1 MQCKIFVSVLVY
13 DKSGMPLKQLNCTE
27 FAGTSSV
34 QRNVQVCRTDAT
46 HDSDQSSFPCCA
58 KKLVPSLW
66 FSNKEVITKTPQS
79 Q

>member
-34 QRNVQVCRTDAT
+34 QTNAQVYRTDPT
-46 HDSDQSSFPCCA
+46 HAASIPHQIYHSSSMILINP
-58 KKLVPSLW
+58 LSLAVQR
-66 FSNKEVITKTPQS
+66 N
-79 Q
+79 